1 MHRAVLLAGILV
13 TTWSLCGADKATL
26 HFGAL
31 LPIGRNPRFFNADVK
46 DTCELALRHI
56 NEAPDIL
63 PNHTLV
69 MHLNDSK
76 VTTSDSLSVLIIM
89 TLESN
94 LPVLR

>member
-1 MHRAVLLAGILV
+1 MCKGELCGCVMHRAVLLAGILV

-31 LPIGRNPRFFNADVK
+31 LPTGQNPRFFNADVK

-69 MHLNDSK
+69 FSSLVCLANLHL
-76 VTTSDSLSVLIIM
+76 
-89 TLESN
+89 
-94 LPVLR
+94 